1 MAQLP
6 NYAGGTRT
14 RTIIPKPKWVTNP
27 LALTMTYRQ
36 CDLDLRCLA
45 LFLLSYCKTITVGFE
60 PTLPERQSGVLTAT
74 LWDHISFFCL
84 YVYYNIFF
92 KICQIFFKIPEL
104 CRKGIRHPRIYGDS
118 FSTNQAGFA

>member
-74 LWDHISFFCL
+74 L
-84 YVYYNIFF
+84 
-92 KICQIFFKIPEL
+92 
-104 CRKGIRHPRIYGDS
+104 R
-118 FSTNQAGFA
+118 NQNHKKP